1 MPGRFEGK
9 VVVIT
14 GTGGGQGRTAALAF
28 AAEGARIV
36 GCDVK
41 TEGSEQTVR
50 LVEAAGGQMVA
61 QAPVDLGDPEA
72 ARAWVEFAAAAYGGI
87 DVLYNN
93 ASATRFGSLDQLSV
107 EDWQFTMRN
116 EVDLVFYVTKW
127 AWPYLSD
134 GGGVVINTA
143 SVAGHHSAA
152 SGIAH
157 TTSKAAV
164 LAMTRCIADGGGP
177 LGIRAV
183 SLSPGPV
190 ETPGTAE
197 MFAAPGV
204 TEAVLAPL
212 LIKRL
217 GQPEDVVRAALFFA
231 SDEASWITGAD
242 LLVDGGM
249 INA

>member
-1 MPGRFEGK
+1 MAGRFEGR

-14 GTGGGQGRTAALAF
+14 GTGGGQGRAAALAF
-28 AAEGARIV
+28 AAEGARVV

-41 TEGSEQTVR
+41 EEGSAETVA
-50 LVEAAGGQMVA
+50 LVRAAGGEMVA
-61 QAPVDLGDPEA
+61 QAPVDLGDPTA
-72 ARAWVEFAAAAYGGI
+72 AAAWVEFAARAYGRI

-93 ASATRFGSLDQLSV
+93 ASATRFGSLEQLSV

-116 EVDLVFYVTKW
+116 EVDLVFYVTRA
-127 AWPYLSD
+127 AWPHLSVR
-134 GGGVVINTA
+134 GGVVINTA

-164 LAMTRCIADGGGP
+164 LAMTRCIADTGGP
-177 LGIRAV
+177 VGIRAF

-190 ETPGTAE
+190 ETPGTKE

-217 GQPEDVVRAALFFA
+217 GQPEDVVRAALFLA